1 MNNQKSYPVFLNT
14 STEVIIPLDWYTMAG
29 VTFGSWKIWD
39 SIVRGRVMALLF
51 SIKQLGL

>member
-1 MNNQKSYPVFLNT
+1 MSSQKSYPVFLNT
-14 STEVIIPLDWYTMAG
+14 STEAIIPLDWYTMAG

>member
-14 STEVIIPLDWYTMAG
+14 STEAIIPLDWYTMAG